1 MDRLRYMTEL
11 RSVDIGMIS
20 LIMISDDEYIQICLY
35 LGVDSAT
42 VVTVKF
48 DVIYYIR
55 ALMLEGSSSY
65 SGNIDWND
73 IIKKEA
79 RGINNEDLGE
89 VQEVTQDYVL
99 VEKGIINKE
108 KFYIPRDLAVGYNG
122 IILIFNL
129 SIEDAK
135 NKFLRDSPP
144 VLSQSQL
151 TEGDASIS
159 GDLVIVPVMAERLEV
174 TKKESSQEARI
185 IKEAITEVKTVVV
198 PLAHDELYIETRPVG
213 DKNEQQA
220 TGISVQSDIPTQEE
234 VGTLFIR
241 DEVPEV
247 LRRYHMKEEIVV
259 KKKISTETK
268 KITEQLRGERVSIE
282 GATPEI
288 LEAETMTG
296 NQMEGNQMT

>member
-1 MDRLRYMTEL
+1 MHLLPT
-11 RSVDIGMIS
+11 I
-20 LIMISDDEYIQICLY
+20 
-35 LGVDSAT
+35 
-42 VVTVKF
+42 KF
-48 DVIYYIR
+48 DVMYYVIF
-55 ALMLEGSSSY
+55 LMSESSSY

-122 IILIFNL
+122 TILIFNL

-144 VLSQSQL
+144 VLSQSQF
-151 TEGDASIS
+151 TGGDTSIS

-185 IKEAITEVKTVVV
+185 IKESITEIKTVEV
-198 PLAHDELYIETRPVG
+198 PLAHDELYIETRPAG

-241 DEVPEV
+241 AEVPEV

-282 GATPEI
+282 GAIPEV
-288 LEAETMTG
+288 LEG
-296 NQMEGNQMT
+296 RNNGR